1 MKLAIIGS
9 RSITDDARVLKTI
22 HNYIVDNNPSV
33 NGKVVRTFTEEI
45 TCLKAEALL
54 DKHGNYEC
62 HQFSFNLPKGY

>member
-1 MKLAIIGS
+1 MIEA
-9 RSITDDARVLKTI
+9 TI
-22 HNYIVDNNPSV
+22 VWLLISFPMDNNPSV
-33 NGKVVRTFTEEI
+33 DGKVVRTFTEEI